1 MSLLLVRKNYNAYSE
16 TTTTTKGTT
25 AMFKTVKKVR
35 DYVYTNPER
44 VILIASTFTT
54 GVLLAQ
60 YQPWKNEIF
69 LVDKQLM
76 KTMSDGKCS
85 VFFATKKYGEV
96 LMNAIPAVEK

>member
-1 MSLLLVRKNYNAYSE
+1 
-16 TTTTTKGTT
+16 
-25 AMFKTVKKVR
+25 MFKTVKKIR

-44 VILIASTFTT
+44 VILIASMFTA
-54 GVLLAQ
+54 GVLLVQ

>member
-1 MSLLLVRKNYNAYSE
+1 MVRIYYNGYSE

-69 LVDKQLM
+69 LVNKQLM
-76 KTMSDGKCS
+76 KTMSNGKCN
-85 VFFATKKYGEV
+85 VFFDTKKYGETIMIR
-96 LMNAIPAVEK
+96 LPKIEK

>member
-1 MSLLLVRKNYNAYSE
+1 
-16 TTTTTKGTT
+16 
-25 AMFKTVKKVR
+25 MFKTVKKTR

-44 VILIASTFTT
+44 VILITSMCTT
-54 GVLLAQ
+54 GVLLAH
-60 YQPWKNEIF
+60 YQPWKNQIF

-76 KTMSDGKCS
+76 KTMSDGKCN

>member
-1 MSLLLVRKNYNAYSE
+1 
-16 TTTTTKGTT
+16 
-25 AMFKTVKKVR
+25 MFKTVKKVR
-35 DYVYTNPER
+35 DYGYTNLER
-44 VILIASTFTT
+44 AILIASTFTT

-69 LVDKQLM
+69 LVNKQLM